1 MEKINPLLDRANKE
15 LKKSSKKSQTEAG
28 QTNLPVKGNAAGG
41 SMHRA
46 HSEKIREPGPD
57 YNNQAE
63 LDHVGAISK
72 VFGEFEFAYHNQF
85 HKAFAAPA
93 SLVIA
98 KKYWLSSLEDYSPQQ
113 IVHAAKRVISTQE
126 FLPSIAAF
134 IRACEEG
141 LDLFGLPSTHQA
153 YLEACRAPSPKVDFL
168 WSHEA
173 VYLAGKSSGW
183 FVLANQSE
191 ATALPLFTYHYELLC
206 KRVLHGEELTIK
218 HPTPIPKKVSR
229 QLSAAE
235 KKEKIA
241 KLKEELGL

>member
-1 MEKINPLLDRANKE
+1 MEKMNPLLDRANRE
-15 LKKSSKKSQTEAG
+15 LKKSSKKSPTEAG
-28 QTNLPVKGNAAGG
+28 PTNSFRGG
-41 SMHRA
+41 DASGSSVSRRPP
-46 HSEKIREPGPD
+46 ENIRETGPD
-57 YNNQAE
+57 YTQQSE

-85 HKAFAAPA
+85 HKAFSAPA

-98 KKYWLSSLEDYSPQQ
+98 KKYWLSSLEDYSPHQ

-141 LDLFGLPSTHQA
+141 TDLFGLPSTHQA
-153 YLEACRAPSPKVDFL
+153 YLEACRAPSPKVDFP

-191 ATALPLFTYHYELLC
+191 ATALPLFRYHYELLC
-206 KRVLHGEELTIK
+206 RRVLHGEELTIE
-218 HPTPIPKKVSR
+218 HPTPIPEKVSR

-241 KLKEELGL
+241 KMKVELGL

>member
-1 MEKINPLLDRANKE
+1 MEKISPLLDRANKE
-15 LKKSSKKSQTEAG
+15 LKRSSKKSRTEAG
-28 QTNLPVKGNAAGG
+28 QTNLPVKGKAAGR
-41 SMHRA
+41 SAHRE
-46 HSEKIREPGPD
+46 HSEQIREPGSD
-57 YNNQAE
+57 YHQAE

-153 YLEACRAPSPKVDFL
+153 YLDACSAPSPKVDFS

-173 VYLAGKSSGW
+173 VYLAGKSSVW
-183 FVLANQSE
+183 VVTANQS
-191 ATALPLFTYHYELLC
+191 
-206 KRVLHGEELTIK
+206 
-218 HPTPIPKKVSR
+218 
-229 QLSAAE
+229 
-235 KKEKIA
+235 
-241 KLKEELGL
+241 